1 MGVYVKP
8 KTKYYVL
15 KYPNGKY
22 AGMDQNSGGYPFET
36 DNLNQINY
44 WSETQF
50 EEMHRYMQGTNLQPY
65 EVELH
70 IFETQIFFGR
80 LV

>member
-22 AGMDQNSGGYPFET
+22 AGMDQNSGGYPYET
-36 DNLNQINY
+36 ETLNDVNY
-44 WSETQF
+44 WHESQLEKMKDYVSSFKELKVF
-50 EEMHRYMQGTNLQPY
+50 EI
-65 EVELH
+65 ELH
-70 IFETQIFFGR
+70 TIEKE
-80 LV
+80 V